1 MSKNHTLKIVG
12 RRTLK
17 YVFFLVAVMAW
28 MIVLGPKETLTAE
41 EQLYLTEFTAQLDAP
56 SAAPVQVASET
67 PVVSDTQYGVILED
81 SVNLRTGPGV
91 DFPAVGQLFK
101 GNQVTIVNQLV
112 GGWTKIAFEGTQYYI
127 SSEFITL
134 RTMTGANQ

>member
-1 MSKNHTLKIVG
+1 
-12 RRTLK
+12 
-17 YVFFLVAVMAW
+17 MAW

-67 PVVSDTQYGVILED
+67 PIVSDIQYGIILED
-81 SVNLRTGPGV
+81 SVNVRTGPGV
-91 DFPAVGQLFK
+91 DFPAVRQLFK
-101 GNQVTIVNQLV
+101 GNEVEIVNELV
-112 GGWTKIAFEGTQYYI
+112 GGWTKISFEGTQFYV
-127 SSEFITL
+127 SSDFIAL